1 MSALSYSLAQIEAFA
16 SVAEHGTITRAAQH
30 LAKDRSTVSELVEF
44 LETDLG
50 FALFT
55 RAGRS
60 LALTPEGKRL
70 QRQARLLLRQAQAFG
85 AAARNIPNEI
95 TDEIGIVYDPFV
107 PRPYVHALIDRLAS
121 LGIRVSA
128 WSGTRQEA
136 EAALVAGTA
145 QLAISLARNQS
156 VRADLE
162 WRAVGSIEMAIYAS
176 TDLFA
181 SGDAPITMLE
191 LSSRPQIVM
200 HRTLDEQFARQVQI
214 SDRVIFANELDT
226 VRHLLRKAHGWGF
239 LPTHFDADRWPG
251 VQAIDTE
258 VGRNGLTHTMV
269 AVWRPGA
276 GSRATIADT
285 LDVLAGLWKDVMP

>member
-16 SVAEHGTITRAAQH
+16 SVAEHGSITKAAQR

-44 LETDLG
+44 LEADLG

-85 AAARNIPNEI
+85 AAAREIPDEI
-95 TDEIGIVYDPFV
+95 TDELSIVYDPFV
-107 PRPYVHALIDRLAS
+107 PRPYVCALMDRLAS
-121 LGIRVSA
+121 LGIRLSA
-128 WSGTRQEA
+128 WSGSREEA
-136 EAALVAGTA
+136 ERALVEGAA

-162 WRAVGSIEMAIYAS
+162 WRAVGSIAMGFYAS
-176 TDLFA
+176 TGLFA
-181 SGDAPITMLE
+181 SDDAPTTLLE
-191 LSSRPQIVM
+191 LCSKPQIVM
-200 HRTLDEQFARQVQI
+200 HRRLDEQFARQVQI
-214 SDRVIFANELDT
+214 SDRIIFANELDM
-226 VRHLLRKAHGWGF
+226 VGHLLRGAYGWGF
-239 LPTHFDADRWPG
+239 LPTHFNADQWPG
-251 VQAIDTE
+251 VQSIDTE
-258 VGRNGLTHTMV
+258 VGREGLTHAVV

-276 GSRATIADT
+276 GSRAAIGDT
-285 LDVLAGLWKDVMP
+285 LDVLAGLWKDVMT